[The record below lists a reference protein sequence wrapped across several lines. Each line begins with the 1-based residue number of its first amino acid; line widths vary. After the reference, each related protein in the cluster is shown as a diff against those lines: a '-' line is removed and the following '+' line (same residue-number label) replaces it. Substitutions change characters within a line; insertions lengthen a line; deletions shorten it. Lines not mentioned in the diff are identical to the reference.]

1 MENKTA
7 LTQLIDILKNKEE
20 LSVLHKEAYKSI
32 SYEARKLLPIEKQQ
46 IIDTANHFGGK
57 MSYVDAPS
65 PAELYYSQTFKTKEQ
80 CPTNEKPS

>member
-46 IIDTANHFGGK
+46 IK
-57 MSYVDAPS
+57 DAYDQGDIQLVN
-65 PAELYYSQTFKTKEQ
+65 AEQYYSQTFKTKE
-80 CPTNEKPS
+80 NERT